1 MPHLR
6 ENRVIGSMRL
16 QRRVASELSWC
27 DVAPPYVRGAKPEAL
42 DRRRRAMNSDEDQI
56 RQVVRTWMDATR
68 RGDTQAVLDLIT
80 DDAIF
85 LVPGKPPFGKHEF
98 ARAAQAQAQPDGT
111 KFDGRSTIQEIRVS
125 GDWAFMVTRLTVTA

>member
-1 MPHLR
+1 
-6 ENRVIGSMRL
+6 
-16 QRRVASELSWC
+16 
-27 DVAPPYVRGAKPEAL
+27 
-42 DRRRRAMNSDEDQI
+42 MNSDEDQI

-111 KFDGRSTIQEIRVS
+111 RFDGRSTIQEIRVA
-125 GDWAFMVTRLTVTA
+125 GDWAFMVTRLTVTATHAGEPVSTRTGHTLTVLHRVDGEWRLARDANLLGPPE